1 MVAAAEFPIAVVIDP
16 TESAAGA
23 RAVEKQL
30 ASIEREADE
39 LSKTL
44 RDALTLREGGTSAA
58 FDEVSDNAREAQRSV
73 RGLTVEQ
80 QRLVENIRR
89 QEAVEAQR
97 LALTRAASRERV
109 AAERAVAVEAAKSQQ
124 RVREELTKTRTQV
137 SGLGGILNTAL
148 AGFGVAVAAR
158 GFAQLSDTLTNTE
171 NRLRLVTSSAAELA
185 SVQQQL
191 FSISERTRSSF
202 SGTAEIFNRL
212 AVSGKELGV
221 SNSQLLDFTESLN
234 QAIILSGASAQ
245 EAQAGLIQLSQGLAS
260 GTLRG
265 DELRSVLEQL
275 PAVADVIAKG
285 LKVTRGELRGLGE
298 DGKITSK
305 QVLDAFAAARGEL
318 NDRFATTIPTI
329 GQAFTVLGTKVTEAV
344 GRFNEATGA
353 SKLVAEGLILVGN
366 NATALIATAT
376 GLAVAFSA
384 VKVVGFIAGLKAVEA
399 QTLKTAGVLGAL
411 TVTVG
416 ALGSIY
422 QSVADDQAG
431 AAEALRNLQ
440 EDTKVVPKF
449 AAQITDL
456 QRTISALKREAA
468 TKPTA
473 ELSDEIEVLSRRLT
487 FFQEELKRTATEQI
501 ASANAA
507 KDAAA
512 ATAAAR
518 KLNEEAT
525 ARQAKVLDDIRKP
538 FADYVQ
544 LQKDLG
550 VLLAANKIT
559 QDEFN
564 ETLSKAK
571 PPEPPKAAKPVEAA
585 APLDPFAEQLKSLRE
600 QNTELEIRAN
610 NLGIQREAL
619 LIEAE
624 LASRGV
630 KLNAEQQAQL
640 ASALIKRKELTEQ
653 TKTQADNEERLAQA
667 QKDQEGRI
675 ERLREQVDVNAE
687 INQQLEDLNIL
698 REREA
703 ALIPQIDQAVEAL
716 RLRQLEGSR
725 ELGDGFERALLRIKA
740 EAEDLAT
747 VGEGIVNVFADTA
760 TDAIVEFARTGTFQ
774 FKEFA
779 SSILADITRII
790 ARLLVVQALNAA
802 IGAFGGGAAVPLA
815 TTAVNAGRARG
826 GTVQPGM
833 APFPVGEDGP
843 EMFVPNR
850 TGTIVPNPSTN
861 AQPAQPVTV
870 QVVNVQDPNAVPQAI
885 ADGSADDAIVNV
897 LSRKKD
903 VLRQLLA

>member
-1 MVAAAEFPIAVVIDP
+1 MVASADFPISVVIDP
-16 TESAAGA
+16 TDSAAGA

-30 ASIEREADE
+30 ANIEREAEELRKAIKDALSVRDTGTATSLGRIEDE
-39 LSKTL
+39 LTSVQQRAAITDARL
-44 RDALTLREGGTSAA
+44 SQLGRD
-58 FDEVSDNAREAQRSV
+58 VNARP
-73 RGLTVEQ
+73 LQ
-80 QRLVENIRR
+80 QVNNELDK
-89 QEAVEAQR
+89 
-97 LALTRAASRERV
+97 T
-109 AAERAVAVEAAKSQQ
+109 AAKS
-124 RVREELTKTRTQV
+124 RNVGTL
-137 SGLGGILNTAL
+137 LNAAFAT
-148 AGFGVAVAAR
+148 FGVAVAAK
-158 GFAQLSDTLTNTE
+158 AYANLSDTLTNAQ
-171 NRLRLVTSSAAELA
+171 NRLRLVTTSSEELA
-185 SVQQQL
+185 AVQQRL
-191 FSISERTRSSF
+191 FTIAEQTRSSF
-202 SGTAEIFNRL
+202 GGTAEVFNRL

-221 SNSQLLDFTESLN
+221 TNSQLLDFTESLN

-285 LKVTRGELRGLGE
+285 LKVTRGELRQLGE

-329 GQAFTVLGTKVTEAV
+329 GQAFTVLGTKITEAV
-344 GRFNEATGA
+344 GKFNEVTGA
-353 SKLVAEGLILVGN
+353 SELVSRALIGLGN
-366 NATALIATAT
+366 NATALIAGVTAL
-376 GLAVAFSA
+376 GVAFTA
-384 VKVVGFIAGLKAVEA
+384 IKVIGFVEGLRSIEA
-399 QTLKTAGVLGAL
+399 QTLKTAGKLGLL
-411 TVTVG
+411 TTTVA

-422 QSVADDQAG
+422 QSIADDQAG

-456 QRTISALKREAA
+456 QRTINALKREAA

-473 ELSDEIEVLSRRLT
+473 ELADEIEVLSRRLT
-487 FFQEELKRTATEQI
+487 FFQEELKRTTTEQL
-501 ASANAA
+501 ASAAAA

-518 KLNEEAT
+518 KLDEESA

-550 VLLAANKIT
+550 VLLAANAIT

-564 ETLSKAK
+564 AALAKAK

-585 APLDPFAEQLKSLRE
+585 APADPFAEQLKSLQQ
-600 QNTELEIRAN
+600 QNVELGIRAN

-630 KLNAEQQAQL
+630 KLSADQQAQL
-640 ASALIKRKELTEQ
+640 ASALIKRQELNAQVKE
-653 TKTQADNEERLAQA
+653 QADNEERLAQA

-675 ERLREQVDVNAE
+675 ERLREQIDVNAE
-687 INQQLEDLNIL
+687 INQQLEDLNVL

-703 ALIPQIDQAVEAL
+703 ALIPQIDQTVEAL

-740 EAEDLAT
+740 EAEDLAS
-747 VGEGIVNVFADTA
+747 VGESLVNVFADTA
-760 TDAIVEFARTGTFQ
+760 TDAIVKFAQTGTFQ

-802 IGAFGGGAAVPLA
+802 IGAFGGGAAVPLT

-850 TGTIVPNPSTN
+850 TGTIIPNPATT

-903 VLRQLLA
+903 VLRQILA